1 MRSINRVGRQG
12 WQKTRRNDLALLE
25 IFHVLWGWRRLLFT
39 IVLLLVVVGLAI
51 GLLRERAYTAEA
63 VVMIEPRQEILA
75 EDVEP
80 FLRDVEGAVTS
91 SEDFIADVRREAD
104 WTGKPGEFARRLDV
118 QSMVSD
124 AGIPMLRVRFE
135 GEGAEDA
142 ARTANAYAALFA
154 KRVDLL
160 NDRQL
165 AGGALAADA
174 RVSQKASPSASLPSA
189 GPLIYAAGAVVI
201 GILIGGG
208 LALLLES
215 RARNWRNARD
225 AELTLRAPVLGVIP
239 DYSSAEEA

>member
-1 MRSINRVGRQG
+1 MRSINRVGRRG
-12 WQKTRRNDLALLE
+12 WQRARRNDLALPE
-25 IFHVLWGWRRLLFT
+25 ILYVLWGRRRLLFT
-39 IVLLLVVVGLAI
+39 TVLLLVVVGLAL

-63 VVMIEPRQEILA
+63 VVMIEPRQEIPA
-75 EDVEP
+75 EDIEP

-104 WTGKPGEFARRLDV
+104 WTGEPGEFASGLDV
-118 QSMVSD
+118 QSMVGD
-124 AGIPMLRVRFE
+124 TGTPMLRVRFE
-135 GEGAEDA
+135 GEGAEEA
-142 ARTANAYAALFA
+142 ARAANAYAVLFA

-165 AGGALAADA
+165 AGGAIAANA

-189 GPLIYAAGAVVI
+189 GPLVYAAGAVGV

-215 RARNWRNARD
+215 RARNWRDARD

-239 DYSSAEEA
+239 EYSSVEEV